1 MKNYLSI
8 VILLFLGLS
17 LNAQAPQ
24 GFNYQATVRNSAG
37 ELIIKSNVY
46 FKFNVI
52 QGSQTAVPIFTET
65 HYVPTDDLGQV
76 NLVIGKGTPL
86 TGTLSELDWSSGS
99 YYLGIELSINGA
111 NDYVAMGTTQLL
123 SVPYALYAANA
134 GNGDEGVPTLESVLA
149 ENNDA
154 NSQQLRGLADPTDD
168 QDATTKAYTDALI
181 TNLQSQIDNLDSPA
195 VGIQLPYRF
204 DQSGSD
210 VFDNPITNE
219 SELVTMLANTQELLT
234 SYSWSVMAAEIAS
247 DNALKGG
254 DARIDRLSFAMIDD
268 FTLYPTNQVLSDIWN
283 TMYGG
288 YNRAS
293 YAYIK
298 GKEIP
303 NVSQNYL
310 AEALFLRAFYA
321 YNLIEWFGHFPRI
334 NEYDDNNDPILSY
347 SSRGVRINLLIEI
360 KAMLEQAILITVD
373 HGVSSSGRSVI
384 TKNAMLAFLSK
395 TLVKMRN
402 YGEAKNVLDEI
413 ISSNQYSLGTNYET
427 IFDDGLTASSVFDID
442 CTDAIQAGW
451 GNFLLSQGNL
461 MAGFQGI
468 RNYVGPEY
476 SYGYGFNIPT
486 EESYNSFESGDIR
499 RDIAI
504 LNITEWVSQTGAS
517 YTEGYQHTG
526 FFNKKY
532 LPRRVQSQAG
542 NTALTNGNDIKVVR
556 YAELLLLRSELSF
569 YTGEANEAL
578 YYLNLV
584 RNRAGLEDIIIEDV
598 SSNNF
603 NSELGDFILQ
613 ERRSEFMGEGKRF
626 FDLVRLGKASE
637 NLPGFTDGK
646 NEVFPI
652 PQSFI
657 DLVNFSEMGIIIQNP
672 GYYSQVKIEDF
683 NLNVDDDGD
692 GYTENQGDCDD
703 TDASVNPAA
712 TELEDGIDNDCD
724 GEIDE
729 GNISGSEKFLAGPKL
744 GDSKTWVWA
753 SDIPSH
759 IGLGPVGDVPGE
771 GEFAGPSWWGIQPN
785 DTEKTCMYTNEFV
798 FTNTATGLTF
808 EQTVGSAYVPGTYR
822 DIIGVVSEG
831 CYDDTV
837 ATTMFGLK
845 NVSLLPSSS
854 KAAIEGRYDGVPYTG
869 ISFTISDGGF
879 MGWYTGSVEYDIISI
894 SANTLHVRFIQEG
907 GGFAWYAKY
916 KSE

>member
-1 MKNYLSI
+1 MKKIYAVLCLVIASI
-8 VILLFLGLS
+8 TQLQS
-17 LNAQAPQ
+17 QAPQ
-24 GFNYQATVRNSAG
+24 GFNYQATVRNSSG

-254 DARIDRLSFAMIDD
+254 DTRTDRLSLAMIDD
-268 FTLYPTNQVLSDIWN
+268 FTLYPTNQVLSEVWN
-283 TMYGG
+283 SMYGG

-347 SSRGVRINLLIEI
+347 SSIGVRNNLLIEI
-360 KAMLEQAILITVD
+360 KAMLEQAILITED

-427 IFDDGLTASSVFDID
+427 IFDDGPTASSVFDID

-451 GNFLLSQGNL
+451 RNFLLSQGNV

-468 RNYVGPEY
+468 RNYAGLEFK
-476 SYGYGFNIPT
+476 SGFGFNIPT

-504 LNITEWVSQTGAS
+504 LNITEWVSQTGATYYES
-517 YTEGYQHTG
+517 YQHTG

-542 NTALTNGNDIKVVR
+542 DSNLTNGNDIKVVR

-626 FDLVRLGKASE
+626 FDLVRFNKASE
-637 NLPGFTDGK
+637 NLPGFTDRK

-672 GYYSQVKIEDF
+672 GYY
-683 NLNVDDDGD
+683 
-692 GYTENQGDCDD
+692 
-703 TDASVNPAA
+703 
-712 TELEDGIDNDCD
+712 
-724 GEIDE
+724 
-729 GNISGSEKFLAGPKL
+729 
-744 GDSKTWVWA
+744 
-753 SDIPSH
+753 
-759 IGLGPVGDVPGE
+759 
-771 GEFAGPSWWGIQPN
+771 
-785 DTEKTCMYTNEFV
+785 
-798 FTNTATGLTF
+798 
-808 EQTVGSAYVPGTYR
+808 
-822 DIIGVVSEG
+822 
-831 CYDDTV
+831 
-837 ATTMFGLK
+837 
-845 NVSLLPSSS
+845 
-854 KAAIEGRYDGVPYTG
+854 
-869 ISFTISDGGF
+869 
-879 MGWYTGSVEYDIISI
+879 
-894 SANTLHVRFIQEG
+894 
-907 GGFAWYAKY
+907 
-916 KSE
+916 